1 MLLQLL
7 SIQCHCDRV
16 GSKDKCMKARLL
28 FTLSLINKMQPWRQ
42 NKVEP
47 LSVHVEA
54 GVGFAR
60 LFCLVCIIIIIIIL
74 YIYIFFKKMCN
85 VAQVCLE

>member
-16 GSKDKCMKARLL
+16 GSKDECMKARLL
-28 FTLSLINKMQPWRQ
+28 FPLSLINKMQPQRQ

-60 LFCLVCIIIIIIIL
+60 LFCLVCIIIIIF
-74 YIYIFFKKMCN
+74 YIYFF
-85 VAQVCLE
+85 